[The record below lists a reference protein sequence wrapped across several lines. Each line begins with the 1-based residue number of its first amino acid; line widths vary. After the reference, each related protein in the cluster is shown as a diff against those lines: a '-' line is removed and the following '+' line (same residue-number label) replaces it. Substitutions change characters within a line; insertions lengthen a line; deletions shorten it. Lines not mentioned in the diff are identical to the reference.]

1 MSGKI
6 TGQAAKGDS
15 VDRFDRARAIA
26 EAVLYE
32 GYVLYPY
39 RASSAKNQL
48 RWQFGVLVPRTFS
61 ETDGSERSSVCTEC
75 LVRPEGSAV
84 LRVRAR
90 CLQVQHRFV
99 EASDGL
105 GGFVPVDQLE
115 VDGTRYVTWD
125 EAIDRVVDLPP
136 RRLERLVQRGYV
148 ATFGWSGGTEREL
161 LRRADGAVAGRLVR
175 HREPVQGRLIV
186 TATATAPGAE
196 GDGPLVKVTAT
207 IENTTAWAGT
217 SVRRESVMDQSLVA
231 VHTML
236 AVDKGRFVSLLGP
249 PADARDAAGSCQND
263 GAFPVLIGDD
273 DIVLSSPIILY
284 DHPEVA
290 PESPGDLY
298 DGTEIDE
305 ILALRVLTLTDEER
319 SEARGTDPRAAAII
333 DRVDGFAP
341 DTWDRLHGA
350 VRSLGTSRSA
360 STASTVEKA
369 PLTVPWWGPAADASF
384 DPWETSVVIAGTTVS
399 KGSRVRLHPS
409 HRADAQDLFLDSLTA
424 TVAGIFTDVDGAEH
438 VAVSVDDAAS
448 EELSWQ
454 GRYLFFYPDEVEP
467 LPRQDAPG

>member
-1 MSGKI
+1 VSGKI
-6 TGQAAKGDS
+6 MGQAGKSGS

-48 RWQFGVLVPRTFS
+48 RWQFGVLVPRAFS
-61 ETDGSERSSVCTEC
+61 ERDSSERSAVCTEC
-75 LVRPEGSAV
+75 LVRPEAEAV

-105 GGFVPVDQLE
+105 GEFVSVDQLE

-136 RRLERLVQRGYV
+136 RRLERLAQRGCV
-148 ATFGWSGGTEREL
+148 ATFGWSGGTEPEP
-161 LRRADGAVAGRLVR
+161 LRRADGVIAGRLVR
-175 HREPVQGRLIV
+175 RSEPVQGRVIV
-186 TATATAPGAE
+186 TATE
-196 GDGPLVKVTAT
+196 VDGDGPLVKVTVT
-207 IENTTAWAGT
+207 VENTTAWAGT
-217 SVRRESVMDQSLVA
+217 SARRERVMDRSLVA

-236 AVDKGRFVSLLGP
+236 AVDKARFVSLLDP
-249 PADARDAAGSCQND
+249 PAGARDAAGSCQND
-263 GAFPVLIGDD
+263 GAFPVLVGDD

-305 ILALRVLTLTDEER
+305 ILALRVLTLTEEER

-341 DTWDRLHGA
+341 ETWDRLHGA
-350 VRSLGTSRSA
+350 VRSSDMARPLGTGPA
-360 STASTVEKA
+360 VAEA
-369 PLTVPWWGPAADASF
+369 PLTVPWWGPEADASF
-384 DPWETSVVIAGTTVS
+384 DPWESSVVIAGTKVS

-424 TVAGIFTDVDGAEH
+424 PVAGIFTDVDGAEH
-438 VAVSVDDAAS
+438 VAVSIDDAGS

-467 LPRQDAPG
+467 LSKQDASG

>member
-1 MSGKI
+1 MRHQPG
-6 TGQAAKGDS
+6 GQAGKAQS
-15 VDRFDRARAIA
+15 EDRFGRARAIA

-48 RWQFGVLVPRTFS
+48 RWQFGVLVPRAFS
-61 ETDGSERSSVCTEC
+61 EADGSERWSVRTEC
-75 LVRPEGSAV
+75 LVRPDAAAE
-84 LRVRAR
+84 LHVRAR

-99 EASDGL
+99 EVLDGR
-105 GGFVPVDQLE
+105 GAFVRADQLE
-115 VDGTRYVTWD
+115 VDGQRYVAWD
-125 EAIDRVVDLPP
+125 EALDRVVDLPQQ
-136 RRLERLVQRGYV
+136 RLEQLVESGYE
-148 ATFGWSGGTEREL
+148 AAFGWTGGTDFEMLHSSE
-161 LRRADGAVAGRLVR
+161 GAVAGRLAR
-175 HREPVQGRLIV
+175 RREAVQGRATV
-186 TATATAPGAE
+186 TATEAR
-196 GDGPLVKVTAT
+196 GDGPMLKVTVT
-207 IENTTAWAGT
+207 IANTTSWAGA
-217 SVRRESVMDQSLVA
+217 SERRESVMDRSLVA

-236 AVDKGRFVSLLGP
+236 AIDRGRFVSLLDP
-249 PADARDAAGSCQND
+249 PDGACDAARSCKND

-273 DIVLSSPIILY
+273 DIMLSSPIILY

-333 DRVDGFAP
+333 DRVDGLAP
-341 DTWDRLHGA
+341 EIWDELHGA
-350 VRSLGTSRSA
+350 VRSLDMARPMS
-360 STASTVEKA
+360 STPPIEER
-369 PLTVPWWGPAADASF
+369 PLTVPWWDPEADASF
-384 DPWETSVVIAGTTVS
+384 DPWETSVVIAGTEVG
-399 KGSRVRLHPS
+399 KGSRVRLHPT
-409 HRADAQDLFLDSLTA
+409 HRSDAQDLFLDSLTA

-438 VAVSVDDAAS
+438 VAVSVDDAGS

-454 GRYLFFYPDEVEP
+454 GRYLFFHPDEVEP